1 MANWPLVFIVLF
13 NVISPNFGACPPGYI
28 SYDGD
33 IPGPGLFSEYIASL
47 DKCAHDCKKLR
58 SCKSFSHSLTHN
70 SCKLMYSPR
79 PTGPK
84 FEDYQFCSNLGCKD
98 TFTSSYCLTGKR
110 FGKCENNE
118 EFRDKCSAACGF
130 CKCAS
135 DSHCSEGQAC
145 GYPENYS
152 CCADNPNGYDGYG
165 CQEYQHYCDGYSGT
179 WYENFKAACKTTC
192 NSCKLETSF
201 YCGSGLSAHDCNQC
215 HIKHG
220 KCEGD
225 CKLTGPDTCE
235 IREHCSSHTDCTTD
249 QYCNFE
255 VENVQLY

>member
-1 MANWPLVFIVLF
+1 MANWSSVFIVLL

-58 SCKSFSHSLTHN
+58 SCQSFSHSLTHN

-84 FEDYQFCSNLGCKD
+84 FEDYQFCSNLGCRD

-135 DSHCSEGQAC
+135 D
-145 GYPENYS
+145 
-152 CCADNPNGYDGYG
+152 
-165 CQEYQHYCDGYSGT
+165 
-179 WYENFKAACKTTC
+179 
-192 NSCKLETSF
+192 
-201 YCGSGLSAHDCNQC
+201 
-215 HIKHG
+215 
-220 KCEGD
+220 
-225 CKLTGPDTCE
+225 
-235 IREHCSSHTDCTTD
+235 
-249 QYCNFE
+249 
-255 VENVQLY
+255 